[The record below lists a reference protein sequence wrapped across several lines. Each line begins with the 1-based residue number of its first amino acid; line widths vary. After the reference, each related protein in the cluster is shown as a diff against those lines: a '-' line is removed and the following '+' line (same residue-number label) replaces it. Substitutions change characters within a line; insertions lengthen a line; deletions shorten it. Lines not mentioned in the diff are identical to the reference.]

1 MDNVCD
7 CITADRYLWLSSR
20 NPLYFIRIPFF
31 VENIWVRRRIFSRF
45 YYLLLRTRP
54 VNKFPSSGVRSP
66 SILAVF
72 CVLKLQCQLL
82 VRLPTGLQRFFSK
95 LHQLP
100 NISLPFILASI
111 LSYICYYDLR
121 TQQKEEFCCV
131 REEQAVRI
139 VVELTSL
146 CREYNRLM

>member
-1 MDNVCD
+1 MANVCD

-72 CVLKLQCQLL
+72 YVLKLQCQLL
-82 VRLPTGLQRFFSK
+82 CFLCAYRLVCNVFLLIAPTTKHFIAIRVS
-95 LHQLP
+95 
-100 NISLPFILASI
+100 FILASL
-111 LSYICYYDLR
+111 LSTCYNRPRIIMR
-121 TQQKEEFCCV
+121 TQQKEEFV
-131 REEQAVRI
+131 H
-139 VVELTSL
+139 
-146 CREYNRLM
+146 